1 VRRLGAPN
9 LPWGRLGAVAPVPFV
24 GTAAILVAL
33 IVFTPVLLA
42 TGPSALAIQAELV
55 VYRVV
60 GAPMTDFY
68 VHAVGSN
75 VPYSDVDVG
84 LGTGFTW
91 NGGCP
96 SSGLH
101 WNYTNDTDLLFLR
114 VSTSSMPVVVNVTA
128 VYGQGAGRTVYAAEL
143 AFSLVNAGTSSEAL
157 AIAGCPWTG
166 AESPPGSWPVAHLPL
181 SLLLVDY
188 GSGGP

>member
-1 VRRLGAPN
+1 MRRVAVPA

-24 GTAAILVAL
+24 GAAAILVAL

-42 TGPSALAIQAELV
+42 TGPSPLAVQAELV

-60 GAPMTDFY
+60 GAPSTDFY

-75 VPYSDVDVG
+75 VPYRVVDIG
-84 LGTGFTW
+84 LGTGFVW
-91 NGGCP
+91 SGGCP
-96 SSGLH
+96 RSGLT

-114 VSTSSMPVVVNVTA
+114 VSTSSMPVVLNVTA
-128 VYGQGAGRTVYAAEL
+128 VYGQGSSRTVYAAEL
-143 AFSLVNAGTSSEAL
+143 AFDLVNPGAPSEAL
-157 AIAGCPWTG
+157 SIVGCSWTP
-166 AESPPGSWPVAHLPL
+166 AESPPGSWPVDHLPL